1 MVLANHAAIATA
13 KSGTRFHDDVYHF
26 LLCLEPC
33 EHLLRNILVGLRAL
47 TSGLTYQARLDHSIS
62 SLFADPNKSI
72 MGSISLPATDMES
85 LGHRIQTLTAEV
97 QRARNNNSVDLEAQ
111 DQLGDALDDLRAE
124 MVGPKMWPGA
134 FFALPE
140 FGAMQVAYQ
149 REIFQNVPLK
159 TGASIHARDLAAL
172 VEMDEDI
179 LLRIMRCLATIKM
192 FVEVEEKVFAHTP
205 ISAAQADEYHSIR
218 AGGILKDIFKASSSL
233 GDAIETKKASA
244 WEARFGM
251 PMHEYLEKTSITDR
265 DRKAKATSVFF
276 TAEREEVA
284 TLFPWQNFHKVVDIG
299 GGAGDL
305 AATLARVSRSASP
318 TLVNL

>member
-13 KSGTRFHDDVYHF
+13 EFGTRHHDDAYHF
-26 LLCLEPC
+26 PFCLEPC
-33 EHLLRNILVGLRAL
+33 EHLLRNKPVGVRAFAACL
-47 TSGLTYQARLDHSIS
+47 FYQARLNHSIS
-62 SLFADPNKSI
+62 SLFANPNKSI
-72 MGSISLPATDMES
+72 MGSISPPATNIES
-85 LGHRIQTLTAEV
+85 LGHRIQTLTADIE
-97 QRARNNNSVDLEAQ
+97 RARNNNSQDLEAQ

-124 MVGPKMWPGA
+124 IVGPKMWPGA
-134 FFALPE
+134 FFAFPE
-140 FGAMQVAYQ
+140 FAAMQVAYQ

-159 TGASIHARDLAAL
+159 TGASVHTRDLAAL

-192 FVEVEEKVFAHTP
+192 FVEVDEKVFAHTP

-218 AGGILKDIFKASSSL
+218 AGSILKDIFKASSSL

-251 PMHEYLEKTSITDR
+251 PMQEYLEKTSIPDR
-265 DRKAKATSVFF
+265 DRRAKATSVFF

-305 AATLARVSRSASP
+305 VATLAKVSRSAST
-318 TLVNL
+318 TLVDL